1 MNGKGSASRIE
12 FGTVTLIPDERL
24 VLKDGQPV
32 PFTPKAFD
40 LLAEL
45 AKNPGRLLT
54 KEHLMQAVWPDTTVE
69 ESNLTYH
76 IFAIRKALGENGDS
90 GPYIETVPKRGY
102 RFVATVRGVV
112 DDADSAQPTAT
123 TAASS
128 ESASDGSIPPHR
140 RRGLK
145 GGMAVAGFVALGAL
159 LVLGL
164 LRARPV
170 EMVPLRFQEPVVGR
184 LSESGMFSVSPDGRR
199 LVFAASGADGI
210 VRLWMR
216 DLSVA
221 QPAPLPGAEVFT
233 IVPPAV
239 WSPDSRFVAYDPGWV
254 LKKVGTDGGTP
265 QTVCELPQTA
275 VGGSWNGAG
284 DVLLGN
290 AGGGLVLCSA
300 SGGRATIATTPPASG
315 VERHIFPSFL
325 SDGRR
330 FIYLRLSPTNPEASG
345 IYAGELGTTSPNGGK
360 RLLTTGFGAAFVAPS
375 DAGPGGIVFS
385 RDGILFVQR
394 LDERRIEL
402 VGDPVRLAEGI
413 GSFLDGAF
421 FSVSPKT
428 LVYRAAEPAA
438 RLTWLDR
445 EGKELGR
452 VETPGRF
459 TGLGLSPDGTRAL
472 ASMTAP
478 QGTASEDLW
487 LFDLTRNGISRRIT
501 FGPEI
506 ERSPLWV
513 TNDRFVYAAVGGT
526 LGVFQQTVAGA
537 AHPLFESKGPEFP
550 TSVSSDGRILF
561 YTTIT
566 ASVTGTDVWVRTGDG
581 ASAIGRPLLGGKLH
595 QKEAQLSPDLKW
607 VAYVSTEA
615 GPNDVFLTRFKLDSA
630 TGVATHG
637 ESIRISE
644 GGGIA
649 PRWRRDGKEL
659 LYLTPNG
666 AMMSIV
672 IDATGEFRPSAAKR
686 LFTVSSAIPEWGMTQ
701 DGARFLFA
709 VPVSAPPPFNFV
721 QNWQAMFGR

>member
-265 QTVCELPQTA
+265 QT
-275 VGGSWNGAG
+275 
-284 DVLLGN
+284 
-290 AGGGLVLCSA
+290 GL
-300 SGGRATIATTPPASG
+300 RAATDCRRRQLEWRRRCAAR
-315 VERHIFPSFL
+315 ER
-325 SDGRR
+325 GRR
-330 FIYLRLSPTNPEASG
+330 VGAVFSFGGTRDDRDDTTSVGSGATHLSVVPLGRSTLHLSAPLAHKSRGFG

-402 VGDPVRLAEGI
+402 VGDPVRLADGI

-487 LFDLTRNGISRRIT
+487 LFDLTRSGISRRIT

-537 AHPLFESKGPEFP
+537 AHPLFESKG
-550 TSVSSDGRILF
+550 
-561 YTTIT
+561 
-566 ASVTGTDVWVRTGDG
+566 
-581 ASAIGRPLLGGKLH
+581 
-595 QKEAQLSPDLKW
+595 
-607 VAYVSTEA
+607 
-615 GPNDVFLTRFKLDSA
+615 
-630 TGVATHG
+630 TGVSH
-637 ESIRISE
+637 ER
-644 GGGIA
+644 
-649 PRWRRDGKEL
+649 EL
-659 LYLTPNG
+659 
-666 AMMSIV
+666 
-672 IDATGEFRPSAAKR
+672 
-686 LFTVSSAIPEWGMTQ
+686 
-701 DGARFLFA
+701 
-709 VPVSAPPPFNFV
+709 
-721 QNWQAMFGR
+721 